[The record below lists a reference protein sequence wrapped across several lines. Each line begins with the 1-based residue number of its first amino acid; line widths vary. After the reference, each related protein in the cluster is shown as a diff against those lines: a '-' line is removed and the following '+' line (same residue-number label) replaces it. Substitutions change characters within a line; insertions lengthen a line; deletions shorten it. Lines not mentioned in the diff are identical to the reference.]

1 MKEAKSVK
9 FNLQQQHQ
17 NGHLSPFK
25 LAKLLDPEASWD
37 KVFSVVCVSF
47 VDTVWSLRKCWK
59 WKESLNIAFLVWDSE
74 LYDSFVFGF

>member
-1 MKEAKSVK
+1 MKEAKSVN

-37 KVFSVVCVSF
+37 KVFGFDFVSF
-47 VDTVWSLRKCWK
+47 VDSVW
-59 WKESLNIAFLVWDSE
+59 
-74 LYDSFVFGF
+74 

>member
-37 KVFSVVCVSF
+37 KVFGFDFVSF
-47 VDTVWSLRKCWK
+47 VDSVW
-59 WKESLNIAFLVWDSE
+59 
-74 LYDSFVFGF
+74 